1 MKKIGE
7 YRLYKIYEVSEE
19 EREITGATGSRYI
32 RNSILVFR
40 PDEINPK
47 LGNEWRCASSEEEAK
62 VFIDADNPKVS
73 LHEQLKRAE
82 ARSREQELNESRK
95 REDDTEAERRRRERQ
110 GEYYSKD
117 IEKNI

>member
-19 EREITGATGSRYI
+19 EREITGAAGSRYI

-62 VFIDADNPKVS
+62 VFIDADSPKVS

-82 ARSREQELNESRK
+82 ARSRELELSESRK
-95 REDDTEAERRRRERQ
+95 REDDTEAERRRRERR
-110 GEYYSKD
+110 E
-117 IEKNI
+117 E